1 MGMGQAAQWGEDPV
15 GGTPQCVAAPGHT
28 HQIGV
33 DMVLSSLEGEKL
45 IWEDGTHRI
54 KDDFKEVA
62 FGLTLRGWIP
72 LEQVEG
78 EVG

>member
-1 MGMGQAAQWGEDPV
+1 
-15 GGTPQCVAAPGHT
+15 
-28 HQIGV
+28 
-33 DMVLSSLEGEKL
+33 MVLSNLKGEKL

-62 FGLTLRGWIP
+62 FGLTQGGWVP

-78 EVG
+78 GAA